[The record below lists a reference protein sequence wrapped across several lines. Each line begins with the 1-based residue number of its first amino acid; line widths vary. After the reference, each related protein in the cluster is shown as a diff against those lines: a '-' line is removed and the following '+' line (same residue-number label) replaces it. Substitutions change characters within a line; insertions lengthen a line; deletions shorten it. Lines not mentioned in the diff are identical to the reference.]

1 VIKLSKT
8 KEYLENTDYLK
19 NLGFNINSKGF
30 IIWNTALMLYT
41 KGKTMLPKYTIKDL
55 YKELA
60 ELYFVSPRNIENMMT
75 TALKPAKENIQ
86 KEYNFNGKIT
96 NKSFLNLYYIEG

>member
-1 VIKLSKT
+1 MSKT

-19 NLGFNINSKGF
+19 DLGFNINSKGF

-41 KGKTMLPKYTIKDL
+41 KGKTMLLKYTMQDL

-86 KEYNFNGKIT
+86 KEYNFNGKVT
-96 NKSFLNLYYIEG
+96 NKSFLNLYYYMEG

>member
-1 VIKLSKT
+1 MSKT

-19 NLGFNINSKGF
+19 DLGFNINSKGF
-30 IIWNTALMLYT
+30 IIWNTALILYT
-41 KGKTMLPKYTIKDL
+41 KGKTMLPKYTMQDL

-86 KEYNFNGKIT
+86 KEYDYKGKIT
-96 NKSFLNLYYIEG
+96 NKIFLNLYCMRG